1 MQSQSKPLPSQE
13 ELLNLFQYSP
23 ETGEFLWKKSGREA
37 GSLTGL
43 DRTRYRQVQFKGRV
57 MLVHRIVW
65 KMMTGY
71 DPEVIDHIN
80 GDGTDNRWKN
90 LRSVTIAQNTLN
102 RSLNKNNKSGV
113 SGVIKVG
120 QRWKACIAVNRKRI
134 HLGYFSTFGEAVEV
148 RKAAEAKYGYFD
160 RSNVSA
166 QKNLTE

>member
-23 ETGEFLWKKSGREA
+23 ETGEFLWKRNGKVA
-37 GSLTGL
+37 GSLT
-43 DRTRYRQVQFKGRV
+43 DPNRKRYRQVHFDGRTV
-57 MLVHRIVW
+57 YAHRVIW
-65 KMMTGY
+65 KMVTGS
-71 DPEVIDHIN
+71 DPEVIDHVN
-80 GDGTDNRWKN
+80 GDGTDNRWEN
-90 LRSVTIAQNTLN
+90 LRSTSIAQNTLN

-134 HLGYFSTFGEAVEV
+134 HIGYFSTFDEAVEA